1 MNKTLAITLLI
12 AISLVSFCLAIG
24 LGSISMSLNEIW
36 SGLTSQQG
44 LNHSLIHDLRLP
56 RALAAFAC
64 GGMLALAGL
73 LMQAL
78 LRNPLADPYILGVS
92 GGAACGALLA
102 ISMGMGALLIQ
113 AAAFSGALLS
123 ILLVFMLAHAHS
135 SWTSSR
141 LLLTG
146 VVLAFG
152 WNAVISFILT
162 VSPGER
168 LHGMLFWLMGDLG
181 HTELAG
187 WEFIF
192 LFIIATIS
200 FLLARPLNMISRGE
214 MQAAALGVNTKHFRY
229 LLFFSASL
237 LTAVAISLAGS
248 IGFIG
253 LMAPHI
259 LRLIIGSDHRILV
272 PASILL
278 GGSLLVIADTLARTV
293 LAPTQLPVGIL
304 TAILGVPTFLYL
316 LYRKNS

>member
-1 MNKTLAITLLI
+1 MNKTLAILL
-12 AISLVSFCLAIG
+12 LGLTCLASFLLAVG
-24 LGSISMSLNEIW
+24 LGSVSMSLNELW
-36 SGLTSQQG
+36 TGLINEQG
-44 LNHSLIHDLRLP
+44 LNHSLIYDLRLP

-64 GGMLALAGL
+64 GAMLALAGL

-102 ISMGMGALLIQ
+102 ISAGLGILLTQ
-113 AAAFSGALLS
+113 VAAFSGALLS
-123 ILLVFMLAHAHS
+123 ILLVFTLAHSHT

-146 VVLAFG
+146 VVLAAG
-152 WNAVISFILT
+152 WNAAISFILT
-162 VSPGER
+162 ISPGQQI
-168 LHGMLFWLMGDLG
+168 HGMLFWLMGDLG

-192 LFIIATIS
+192 LLAMTVIS
-200 FLLARPLNMISRGE
+200 FLFSRPLNMISRGE
-214 MQAAALGVNTKHFRY
+214 MQAAALGVNTRQFR
-229 LLFFSASL
+229 LILFFAASL

-259 LRLIIGSDHRILV
+259 LRLMIGSDHRILI

-278 GGSLLVIADTLARTV
+278 GGSLLLLADTLARTL

-304 TAILGVPTFLYL
+304 TAMLGVPTFLYL
-316 LYRKNS
+316 LYRKSS

>member
-1 MNKTLAITLLI
+1 MNKSTVMVLLGLL
-12 AISLVSFCLAIG
+12 SLTSFLLAIG
-24 LGSISMSLNEIW
+24 LGSVPMSLNDIW
-36 SGLTSQQG
+36 TGLDNQQS
-44 LNHSLIHDLRLP
+44 LNYSLIHDLRLP
-56 RALAAFAC
+56 RALAAFIC

-92 GGAACGALLA
+92 GGAAVGALLA
-102 ISMGMGALLIQ
+102 ISTGLGVVLVQI
-113 AAAFSGALLS
+113 AAFSGAFLS
-123 ILLVFMLAHAHS
+123 IVLVFMLAHTQS
-135 SWTSSR
+135 NWTSSR

-146 VVLAFG
+146 VILAFG
-152 WNAVISFILT
+152 WNALISFILT
-162 VSPGER
+162 ISPGEQ

-187 WEFIF
+187 WEYFF
-192 LFIIATIS
+192 LLLIAALS

-214 MQAAALGVNTKHFRY
+214 MQAASLGVNTRQ
-229 LLFFSASL
+229 LRLILFFSASL

-253 LMAPHI
+253 LMTPHI
-259 LRLIIGSDHRILV
+259 LRLMIGSDHRLLV
-272 PASILL
+272 PACILL
-278 GGSLLVIADTLARTV
+278 GGSLLLLADTLARTV

-316 LYRKNS
+316 LYRKSK